1 MGSFADSQAITVSD
15 DSSVV
20 RLFFNRRHLDSFVD
34 GLRESISQ
42 RLAVESTN
50 EQIIGE
56 VEAVR
61 GRAQGPELI
70 REIGVREAT
79 IYIWK
84 SKTAA

>member
-1 MGSFADSQAITVSD
+1 VVSLFQSKAPRFVRGWSLGSIA
-15 DSSVV
+15 
-20 RLFFNRRHLDSFVD
+20 
-34 GLRESISQ
+34 Q
-42 RLAVESTN
+42 RLAVESTE

-61 GRAQGPELI
+61 STAQGPELI
-70 REIGVREAT
+70 REIGVSEAT

>member
-1 MGSFADSQAITVSD
+1 MVFGINIPKAG
-15 DSSVV
+15 
-20 RLFFNRRHLDSFVD
+20 RR
-34 GLRESISQ
+34 IYK
-42 RLAVESTN
+42 

-61 GRAQGPELI
+61 SRAQGPELI

>member
-1 MGSFADSQAITVSD
+1 LG
-15 DSSVV
+15 
-20 RLFFNRRHLDSFVD
+20 
-34 GLRESISQ
+34 SISQ
-42 RLAVESTN
+42 RLAVESAK

-61 GRAQGPELI
+61 SRAQGPELI

-84 SKTAA
+84 AKTAA